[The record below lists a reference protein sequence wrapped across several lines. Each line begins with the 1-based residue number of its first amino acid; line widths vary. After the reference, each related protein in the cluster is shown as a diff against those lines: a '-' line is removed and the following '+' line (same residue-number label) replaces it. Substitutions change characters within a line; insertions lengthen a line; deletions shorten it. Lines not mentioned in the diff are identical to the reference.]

1 MSASGIWCALIL
13 LTFTQDSL
21 ANHHE
26 KVLQIEKPKEYLR
39 HQQNHRSTALVDRK
53 LVDLTEFHTAEVRPT
68 IIHPIVEIARSG
80 EAAEAATA
88 APTLNRRPENR
99 RVEIRSMIARDR
111 AANLFRPTEV
121 HSAYENRLRVD
132 NRPAEIRSTSENLAG
147 IVENRP
153 TENRRAMAIR
163 SAEILPSVRH
173 SAEIALDPGKV
184 RASSAEL
191 RTKVAG
197 ERTARIRS
205 AETRSQMEN
214 RHSAEEVSLTGIR
227 PMEILWTEIEQADMS
242 SIERSQIRHGRSRS
256 HFARQKIEDSARD
269 SSKDAANRIKPDVRE
284 DHENHFKTRQVE
296 KVSDLLEGSVSPKRN
311 HSWLLERNFSKDNP
325 VNGKSLD
332 RIENN
337 VSEGLESLLKLY
349 QGKKG
354 SVAEENSALPLT
366 RNLSWLIEQNI
377 SKDNA
382 NSRASDQIKDETWKD
397 LQDTLKAH
405 YSENHGVLRSSPDSL
420 KSSYKDDPLSKLRK
434 AMSLNRT
441 VAPAAAIDRNT
452 TETLGIDAFED
463 ISESTRD
470 LEEEVSQD
478 VVLDYTSFEELA
490 NASFPN
496 QSTRRRPQA
505 AQVDIVTRFLR
516 IIENQHTLG
525 DNCTAGTDLN
535 LGEGVVDQY
544 AQERFRLE
552 AEFAV
557 NRANMLTRLWKYAP
571 EVMLSSE
578 YLLHASVLSMVEFDE
593 DIFAAGNCYDKLQY
607 RDRWLYCPF
616 AHRLPNQDGI
626 LVKDLASQ
634 YKYLSNSSEWFYI
647 ARKNAERVI
656 ASYEQFS
663 RGFHIYTLNE
673 SAHTEREE
681 DEILTVKYEDGRWS
695 KPYYDCGGGNIWM
708 LTYTVPFFGYINDTY
723 FFKGT
728 SGIDIDLRRVDI
740 DQCPLPA
747 GSTQLNIFAAS
758 DKCKKRTT
766 ECIAIPGLG
775 FRRGSY
781 RCVCK
786 RGFYYPDTK
795 SDKRYYNGTVIEEE
809 YERLMMGEKNQY
821 AESGLFE
828 CLPCAEGCESCEDG
842 SPCVV
847 SLNWLMRTA
856 ILILECC
863 IIACL
868 PAVALFTWKYG
879 HVKVVRAASPVL
891 LRVIVLG
898 AFFIY
903 CTTIVMY
910 PRPNIITC
918 TVRVWLR
925 EIGFSLTYG
934 ALMLKTWRISVIFRV
949 KSAKAVKIT
958 DASLLKRLGIIVL
971 TFSVFLSIR
980 TLVAPPV
987 VIVAR
992 TADDLKAYLCRTD
1005 WWDHSFTTLEVMFL
1019 VWGIRLCI
1027 VVRKTPSEFNESRFI
1042 SMAIYNEFLLSVFLN
1057 VSMLFLQSPANPD
1070 LLYIIFFCHTQL
1082 TVTLLLCL
1090 IFGSKAYVVF
1100 RDGGKEEAIGKLCGA
1115 TGKFLG
1121 KSSRPQGTSNQT
1133 NSISLQQGNFAEES
1147 DSVTEEFRRLLNQ
1160 LEILKE
1166 KNILLGNQELS
1177 SKLAAMLDASN
1188 RVEAQVSTIQAISTS
1203 IVQLND
1209 LNKSTKE
1216 TSLGQA
1222 CQEQT
1227 RAGNGSQSE
1236 NRCRACIEKNGL
1248 GGKDTRDTSK
1258 DNETSEP
1265 RKIGKDIAVSTSSK
1279 HVVEDIGREV
1289 CQGKDGKEADLKDK
1303 SRSKS
1308 GHARTHAI
1316 VINLDDKSRFSEEV
1330 TV

>member
-1 MSASGIWCALIL
+1 M
-13 LTFTQDSL
+13 
-21 ANHHE
+21 
-26 KVLQIEKPKEYLR
+26 
-39 HQQNHRSTALVDRK
+39 
-53 LVDLTEFHTAEVRPT
+53 
-68 IIHPIVEIARSG
+68 
-80 EAAEAATA
+80 
-88 APTLNRRPENR
+88 
-99 RVEIRSMIARDR
+99 
-111 AANLFRPTEV
+111 
-121 HSAYENRLRVD
+121 
-132 NRPAEIRSTSENLAG
+132 
-147 IVENRP
+147 
-153 TENRRAMAIR
+153 
-163 SAEILPSVRH
+163 
-173 SAEIALDPGKV
+173 
-184 RASSAEL
+184 
-191 RTKVAG
+191 
-197 ERTARIRS
+197 
-205 AETRSQMEN
+205 
-214 RHSAEEVSLTGIR
+214 EEVSPTEIR

-269 SSKDAANRIKPDVRE
+269 SSKDAANRIRTDIRE

-296 KVSDLLEGSVSPKRN
+296 KVSDFLEGSVSPKRN
-311 HSWLLERNFSKDNP
+311 HSWLLEQNLSKDSS
-325 VNGKSLD
+325 VNSQSLD

-337 VSEGLESLLKLY
+337 VSEGLESLFKLY

-354 SVAEENSALPLT
+354 NVAEENSAIPLT
-366 RNLSWLIEQNI
+366 RNLSWIIEQNI
-377 SKDNA
+377 SKDNT
-382 NSRASDQIKDETWKD
+382 NTRSSDQINDETAKD
-397 LQDTLKAH
+397 LQDILKVH
-405 YSENHGVLRSSPDSL
+405 YSENHGILRSNPDSL
-420 KSSYKDDPLSKLRK
+420 KSSYKNDPLSKLRK

-441 VAPAAAIDRNT
+441 VVPAVAIDHNT
-452 TETLGIDAFED
+452 TETLGIDALED
-463 ISESTRD
+463 TSESTRD
-470 LEEEVSQD
+470 LEEEISQD
-478 VVLDYTSFEELA
+478 VVLDYTSYEELT
-490 NASFPN
+490 NTSSPE
-496 QSTRRRPQA
+496 SVRKRPQA

-525 DNCTAGTDLN
+525 ENCTAGTDLN

-616 AHRLPNQDGI
+616 AHRLPNQDGV
-626 LVKDLASQ
+626 LVKDLAIQ

-663 RGFHIYTLNE
+663 RGFHTYTLNE

-809 YERLMMGEKNQY
+809 YERLMMGEKSQY
-821 AESGLFE
+821 AESGVFE

-879 HVKVVRAASPVL
+879 HVK
-891 LRVIVLG
+891 
-898 AFFIY
+898 
-903 CTTIVMY
+903 TIVMY

-1100 RDGGKEEAIGKLCGA
+1100 RDGGKEETIGKLCGA

-1177 SKLAAMLDASN
+1177 RKLAAMLDASN
-1188 RVEAQVSTIQAISTS
+1188 RVEAQVATIQAISTS

-1216 TSLGQA
+1216 TNLGQA
-1222 CQEQT
+1222 CQEQAQT
-1227 RAGNGSQSE
+1227 GNGSQGE

-1248 GGKDTRDTSK
+1248 GGKDVRDMSK
-1258 DNETSEP
+1258 DNETPES

-1279 HVVEDIGREV
+1279 HPIEDVGREM
-1289 CQGKDGKEADLKDK
+1289 CHEKDSKESDSKDK